1 MLMGFIYKSVS
12 FLFILPKKTSKLLND
27 QNDVRAHTQ
36 KMCRHTKILHFKKTN
51 WSIFRFWFIFMILY
65 FSFLLFFYQKY
76 ALYIFSDG
84 IATKETRAIK
94 ANVPSKM
101 NVKKKR
107 LERTIRDVWIWI
119 RDNENWNLKPFR
131 LAADVIF

>member
-1 MLMGFIYKSVS
+1 MCEHTHKKCAVTQRFFISRKRIGPFFGSDLFSWFCISPSYCFSIKS
-12 FLFILPKKTSKLLND
+12 
-27 QNDVRAHTQ
+27 
-36 KMCRHTKILHFKKTN
+36 M
-51 WSIFRFWFIFMILY
+51 
-65 FSFLLFFYQKY
+65 
-76 ALYIFSDG
+76 LYISFSDG